1 MPPHRPGMDTIQ
13 QGSKRSYQANSWKSM
28 ENTCRHHPW
37 SFSAAGDVYD
47 NPLEAGA
54 GLCRTTRLQSGDK
67 PLNGL
72 VISDN
77 GCGFADKQ
85 KLADAYDVG
94 KSSGVGKEQ
103 NFGQGEKAGSLT
115 LANTIMKLAELDD
128 QSRGVVMLSRTMQQK
143 ESQKADIPLE
153 VSSIL
158 RPVVRWTWEDGG
170 WAIDQDDDDD
180 LHLIL
185 SYSPYH
191 TEVEVMKAF
200 DTLGSRN
207 CRTHLVLHDL
217 RPEIEIQDSN
227 RDVKLNDAPSGCW
240 AAKRSLRELLSL
252 LYPTG
257 FELPEVQR
265 TRFELLG
272 TPVVPVDL
280 GLKSSRWMSRVVE
293 LKPQDEVSNGKSK
306 KVRNDTPFTLRVG
319 FVQDRNHLR
328 MASRGGGVDTQQ
340 FCEGPQNLLQ
350 GFTVI
355 KGQRVGQMP
364 VPSVPPRCGNIVG
377 HFKSGIG
384 ALMIAHI
391 PKGNADV
398 RAAPSKQEFEREAHE
413 TLETLRT
420 MAVRVCSILFEELNA
435 TPKRK
440 SPEIDIYDIPEPG
453 RPARTRAVQSQIGSQ
468 MNAPLAATEATR
480 GAQRGNPKRRKRAN
494 ALPSSHAVAQNQAAP
509 ASWDNDAIVR
519 WYASLLPSWGEL
531 GNVVWTKQ
539 QGSWWPAVLRA
550 HRRQPRPGYVWIMNL
565 YKPTEFA
572 EVRPNEITPYHI
584 PQHSNRKEGLGI
596 KPTDRK
602 KFDAA
607 LETAEDLEL
616 VSCVCGQQ
624 GAGADGLIGCDQ
636 CGRWLH
642 SGCVGPEA
650 AEQDSYVCWRCTGQ
664 QIQEF
669 HGGPEVQQ
677 SRIDFLVDAI
687 QQLKDTRR
695 GSGNAA
701 LHMCEV
707 WLHEL
712 KTQLARN
719 RSAPCSSAQR
729 NEPAAQP
736 PLPPSLQSIRAAQPQ
751 PPFPAP
757 HNNSGRMTSASQMP
771 DTEPLGESPTTA
783 GSCSPAQTWMNQEL
797 DLKLTRSQATQME
810 KLRPKLQRAKVETQP
825 GEAGSTEPDLRVS
838 TFLQNINIPSTVTDL
853 FVKEAVSWS
862 DLCSLKVADLEDI
875 GVESQAHQETIF
887 RELEPYLEIK
897 CLD

>member
-1 MPPHRPGMDTIQ
+1 
-13 QGSKRSYQANSWKSM
+13 
-28 ENTCRHHPW
+28 
-37 SFSAAGDVYD
+37 
-47 NPLEAGA
+47 
-54 GLCRTTRLQSGDK
+54 
-67 PLNGL
+67 
-72 VISDN
+72 
-77 GCGFADKQ
+77 
-85 KLADAYDVG
+85 
-94 KSSGVGKEQ
+94 
-103 NFGQGEKAGSLT
+103 
-115 LANTIMKLAELDD
+115 MKLAELDD

-736 PLPPSLQSIRAAQPQ
+736 PLPASLQSIPAAQPQ
-751 PPFPAP
+751 SLFSSGQAGLDMHLRRCPQKKGGWRKGRGNRKHGKEATRPAEGEGADLRPPAP
-757 HNNSGRMTSASQMP
+757 AARTPPLAAAPHRVGPIPN
-771 DTEPLGESPTTA
+771 TEPLDESPQQSLRRSARRLPFLKRERENNGDGNTSQEVA
-783 GSCSPAQTWMNQEL
+783 SSFLANVQRGSSGW
-797 DLKLTRSQATQME
+797 
-810 KLRPKLQRAKVETQP
+810 
-825 GEAGSTEPDLRVS
+825 EAGKPGSALTAQQGMTLPDGTQIEVFCPGWKFQGDEWCPARLGNFK
-838 TFLQNINIPSTVTDL
+838 FLDEDDGMHYVIEVVFSSAGRGYAHDL
-853 FVKEAVSWS
+853 
-862 DLCSLKVADLEDI
+862 DMNDLEH
-875 GVESQAHQETIF
+875 VRTLRWPKKVLVH
-887 RELEPYLEIK
+887 
-897 CLD
+897 